1 MNNSKITNRLLLS
14 FCMLL
19 WGSLSLFTRNIN
31 LTGVELA
38 FTRAFFSLPIL
49 FIIYILKVKNKTNL
63 PVKLFFYY
71 LFSGAL
77 IGFAWTGL
85 FNAYK
90 YTTISNAVLIY
101 NMCPVYVIIL
111 SHFLLNEK
119 INFTKIITIFGCFCG
134 LLILINNE
142 IDLNSISAEGV
153 IWALFSGILYAIIV
167 IMNKKAISF
176 NIKLDTIAI
185 TLIQFL
191 GTSIILLPYQISNK
205 TFHHY
210 TQLNQTELIQ
220 LIILVVIHTSISY
233 IIYFAMYKKLN
244 AIEIVSL
251 SYLEPLFAILLSIIV
266 LNEPM
271 YSNQIIGGIMILG
284 FTFYG
289 EVVKTSKMN
298 QLSFSEK

>member
-1 MNNSKITNRLLLS
+1 MNNSKVTNRLLLS

-49 FIIYILKVKNKTNL
+49 YIIFKFKVAKKTKIPRKIFL
-63 PVKLFFYY
+63 YY
-71 LFSGAL
+71 LCSGAL

-119 INFTKIITIFGCFCG
+119 INIIKIITIIGCFVG

-142 IDLNSISAEGV
+142 IDLNSISATGV

-167 IMNKKAISF
+167 IMNKKANSF
-176 NIKLDTIAI
+176 NTKIDTIAI
-185 TLIQFL
+185 TLIQFI
-191 GTSIILLPYQISNK
+191 GTSIILLPYQIINK
-205 TFHHY
+205 TFLHY
-210 TQLNQTELIQ
+210 TQLNMSEIL
-220 LIILVVIHTSISY
+220 LVVILIVIHTAFSY
-233 IIYFAMYKKLN
+233 IIYFDMYKKLN
-244 AIEIVSL
+244 AIEIVSF
-251 SYLEPLFAILLSIIV
+251 SYLEPLFAIFLSIII
-266 LNEPM
+266 LKEPM

-289 EVVKTSKMN
+289 ELAKSKMKN
-298 QLSFSEK
+298 QFSFSEK